1 MATTQAFIAVYDKP
15 YGLVMEPPYSVQC
28 PVTLLLYKGTFTTE
42 EFAQN
47 MVPVA
52 MGEAIAFPE
61 GSLTEPAAAWSGW
74 ATWC

>member
-15 YGLVMEPPYSVQC
+15 YGLVLDPPYSVQC

>member
-1 MATTQAFIAVYDKP
+1 MATTQAYIAVYNKP
-15 YGLVMEPPYSVQC
+15 YGLVMDPPYSVQC

>member
-42 EFAQN
+42 EFAQK

-61 GSLTEPAAAWSGW
+61 GSLTEPAGAWNGW

>member
-1 MATTQAFIAVYDKP
+1 MATTQTFIAVYNKP